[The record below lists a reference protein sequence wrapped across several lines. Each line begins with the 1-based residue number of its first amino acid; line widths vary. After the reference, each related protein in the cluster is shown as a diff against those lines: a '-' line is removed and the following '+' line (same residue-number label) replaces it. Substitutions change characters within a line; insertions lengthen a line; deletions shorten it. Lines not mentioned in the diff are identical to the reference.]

1 MPFRFP
7 RRWTERCTEL
17 LESLNGNDVKYLLIG
32 SLARVLHDPSQR
44 QPNDTDLMIARS
56 DQNAERTQL
65 VVLRVFPKLDSEQ
78 NRRELRKLRNRGMK
92 QLSLPGKPYG
102 QDVDVLTPPEG
113 FDFDDAWARSTRT
126 TIPRYDIV
134 VRIASTEDLARL
146 DEIGR
151 NEEAR
156 DGCRADYASRTRRG

>member
-1 MPFRFP
+1 M
-7 RRWTERCTEL
+7 
-17 LESLNGNDVKYLLIG
+17 
-32 SLARVLHDPSQR
+32 LHDPSQR

-56 DQNAERTQL
+56 DQNAERAQR
-65 VVLRVFPKLDSEQ
+65 VVLRVFPELDREP